1 MSILGFKKL
10 LNVIIF
16 QPSESPTIVKAQP
29 PDPPLEATQ
38 VQTVQVQAV
47 QVQRG
52 QVQVTQVQAGQVV
65 QGSGGTTEVR
75 VVEGTNPPAC
85 SSGAPTQ
92 FFHTTVE
99 AEATE
104 VPETLDKKKIK
115 VQRRR
120 LSPSHR
126 EMIIDLVFN
135 EKKTSREVSEGG
147 NRGSVVPPPLTSG
160 VNCDFIYE
168 IPKLMKLYALPNK

>member
-1 MSILGFKKL
+1 MS
-10 LNVIIF
+10 
-16 QPSESPTIVKAQP
+16 QPPESPTIVKTQP
-29 PDPPLEATQ
+29 PDPPSLEATQ

-52 QVQVTQVQAGQVV
+52 QVQATQVQVTQVPATQVV
-65 QGSGGTTEVR
+65 QGSGGAAEVR
-75 VVEGTNPPAC
+75 VVESANPPAC
-85 SSGAPTQ
+85 SSGAPAE

-99 AEATE
+99 VEPEAPDPLE
-104 VPETLDKKKIK
+104 KKKIK

-135 EKKTSREVSEGG
+135 EKKTSREVS
-147 NRGSVVPPPLTSG
+147 VLIHFF
-160 VNCDFIYE
+160 C
-168 IPKLMKLYALPNK
+168 

>member
-1 MSILGFKKL
+1 MK
-10 LNVIIF
+10 
-16 QPSESPTIVKAQP
+16 TQP
-29 PDPPLEATQ
+29 PDPPSLEAAQ

-52 QVQVTQVQAGQVV
+52 QVQATQVQVTQVAAGQVV
-65 QGSGGTTEVR
+65 QGTGGTTEVR
-75 VVEGTNPPAC
+75 VVESANPPAC
-85 SSGAPTQ
+85 SSGAPAQ

-99 AEATE
+99 TEPTE
-104 VPETLDKKKIK
+104 VQDTLEKKKIK

-135 EKKTSREVSEGG
+135 EKKTSREVSKE
-147 NRGSVVPPPLTSG
+147 VAEE
-160 VNCDFIYE
+160 FH
-168 IPKLMKLYALPNK
+168 